1 MMGLFS
7 TKDRHEFKPLLV
19 ELEDSPTGP
28 LARWL
33 FWILTVMMILIASW
47 LYFAKVDVVVSARGK
62 VIPSGEIKVVQP
74 IETGVVKNILVK
86 EGSLVKKGQVLME
99 IDPSITETNL
109 ESKNSNAQ
117 LLKVEVERL
126 TALIDNRTLSMDKFK
141 ETTATVLQTQTALYN
156 ATKQAHLQ
164 QLKLIKEQLLQA
176 KEQLNSLKSDISRI
190 KQLYTLTKEREK
202 KLSLILDIIARKDY
216 ELVYNQMIEY
226 QQQLVMKEHEVLGF
240 KAKFSELN
248 QQMRLVKEEYKNKL
262 LEALTQ
268 KRKELTVLNAEIES
282 IKFQNAKQLIKSPVD
297 GYISKLL
304 IHTEGGVVT
313 PAEKLMMIVPK
324 DAPLIFKATVM
335 NQDIGFVKK
344 DMNVSVK
351 IDTFSFQKYGL
362 IEGTVKHVAD
372 DAIEDEKMGAIYD
385 VLIEPH
391 DYFLE
396 YGHEKFAINSGMSIT
411 AEMKVGKRRVI
422 NFFIYPLIRYLDEG
436 MSVR

>member
-1 MMGLFS
+1 MGLFS

-19 ELEDSPTGP
+19 ELEDSPTSP

-33 FWILTVMMILIASW
+33 FWTLTVMMIFIVSW

-74 IETGVVKNILVK
+74 IETGIVKKILVK
-86 EGSLVKKGQVLME
+86 EGDLVKKGQVVIE
-99 IDPSITETNL
+99 IDPSVTETNL
-109 ESKNSNAQ
+109 ESKSTNAN
-117 LLKVEVERL
+117 LLNVEVERL
-126 TALIDNRTLSMDKFK
+126 KALIANRRLSMDKFK
-141 ETTATVLQTQTALYN
+141 ETIPSVIETQTSLYHS
-156 ATKQAHLQ
+156 TKQSHQ
-164 QLKLIKEQLLQA
+164 QQINLVKEQLEQVRQ
-176 KEQLNSLKSDISRI
+176 QLNSLKSDISRI
-190 KQLYTLTKEREK
+190 NQLHSITQKREQ
-202 KLSLILDIIARKDY
+202 KLLLILDIIARKDY
-216 ELVYNQMIEY
+216 ELVYNQMIDY
-226 QQQLVMKEHEVLGF
+226 QQQLAMKKHEVVGV

-248 QQMRLVKEEYKNKL
+248 QQIKLIKEEYNNKL

-268 KRKELTVLNAEIES
+268 KRRELTVLNSEIAS

-304 IHTEGGVVT
+304 VHTEGGVVT

-324 DAPLIFKATVM
+324 DAPLIFKATVL
-335 NQDIGFVKK
+335 NQDIGLVKK
-344 DMNVSVK
+344 DMNVSIK

-362 IEGTVKHVAD
+362 IEGTVIHVAD
-372 DAIEDEKMGAIYD
+372 DSIEDEKMGPIYEI
-385 VLIEPH
+385 LIQPH
-391 DYFLE
+391 ELFLE

-411 AEMKVGKRRVI
+411 AEMKIGKRRVI

>member
-1 MMGLFS
+1 MGLFS

-19 ELEDSPTGP
+19 ELEDSPTSP

-33 FWILTVMMILIASW
+33 FWILTVMMIFIVSW

-62 VIPSGEIKVVQP
+62 VIPSGEIKVLQP
-74 IETGVVKNILVK
+74 IETGVVKKILVK
-86 EGSLVKKGQVLME
+86 EGDLVKKGQIVME
-99 IDPSITETNL
+99 IDPSVTETNL
-109 ESKNSNAQ
+109 ESKRTNAL

-126 TALIDNRTLSMDKFK
+126 TALIENRALSMDKFK
-141 ETTATVLQTQTALYN
+141 DTSSTVIQTQTALYN
-156 ATKQAHLQ
+156 STKQAQ
-164 QLKLIKEQLLQA
+164 IKQIRLIQEQLSQA
-176 KEQLNSLKSDISRI
+176 KEQLKSLRSDISRVN
-190 KQLYTLTKEREK
+190 QLYTLTKKREE
-202 KLSLILDIIARKDY
+202 KLSSILDIIARKDY

-226 QQQLVMKEHEVLGF
+226 QQQLAMKKHEALGY

-248 QQMRLVKEEYKNKL
+248 QQMKLVKEEYKNKL
-262 LEALTQ
+262 LETLTQ

-304 IHTEGGVVT
+304 VHTEGGVIT

-351 IDTFSFQKYGL
+351 IDTFNFQKYGL
-362 IEGTVKHVAD
+362 IEGTVIHVAD
-372 DAIEDEKMGAIYD
+372 DAIEDEKMGPIYD
-385 VLIEPH
+385 VLIQPH
-391 DYFLE
+391 NYFLE
-396 YGHEKFAINSGMSIT
+396 YGQEKFAINSGMSIT

>member
-1 MMGLFS
+1 MGLFS

-19 ELEDSPTGP
+19 ELEDSPTSP

-33 FWILTVMMILIASW
+33 FWTLTVMMIFIVSW

-74 IETGVVKNILVK
+74 IETGIVKKILVK
-86 EGSLVKKGQVLME
+86 EGDLVKKGQVVME
-99 IDPSITETNL
+99 IDPSVTETNL
-109 ESKNSNAQ
+109 ESKSTNAN
-117 LLKVEVERL
+117 LLNVEVERL
-126 TALIDNRTLSMDKFK
+126 KALIANRRLSMDKFK
-141 ETTATVLQTQTALYN
+141 ETIPSVIETQTSLYHS
-156 ATKQAHLQ
+156 TKQSHQ
-164 QLKLIKEQLLQA
+164 QQINLVKEQLEQVRQ
-176 KEQLNSLKSDISRI
+176 QLNSLKSDISRI
-190 KQLYTLTKEREK
+190 NQLHSITQKREQ
-202 KLSLILDIIARKDY
+202 KLLLILDIIARKDY
-216 ELVYNQMIEY
+216 ELVYNQMIDY
-226 QQQLVMKEHEVLGF
+226 QQQLAMKKHEVVGV

-248 QQMRLVKEEYKNKL
+248 QQIKLIKEEYNNKL

-268 KRKELTVLNAEIES
+268 KRRELTVLNSEIAS

-304 IHTEGGVVT
+304 VHTEGGVVT

-324 DAPLIFKATVM
+324 DAPLIFKATVL
-335 NQDIGFVKK
+335 NQDIGLVKK
-344 DMNVSVK
+344 DMNVSIK

-362 IEGTVKHVAD
+362 IEGTVIHVAD
-372 DAIEDEKMGAIYD
+372 DSIEDEKMGPIYEI
-385 VLIEPH
+385 LIQPH
-391 DYFLE
+391 ELFLE

-411 AEMKVGKRRVI
+411 AEMKIGKRRVI

>member
-1 MMGLFS
+1 MGLFS

-19 ELEDSPTGP
+19 ELEESPTSP

-33 FWILTVMMILIASW
+33 FWILTVMMILIVSW

-62 VIPSGEIKVVQP
+62 IIPSGEIKVVQP
-74 IETGVVKNILVK
+74 IETGIVKNILVK
-86 EGSLVKKGQVLME
+86 EGDLVKKGQVVME
-99 IDPSITETNL
+99 IDPSVTETNL
-109 ESKNSNAQ
+109 ESKTTNAK
-117 LLKVEVERL
+117 LLNVEVERL
-126 TALIDNRTLSMDKFK
+126 KALIANRRFSVEKFQ
-141 ETTATVLQTQTALYN
+141 EIAPSVIETQTSLYN
-156 ATKQAHLQ
+156 STKQAQ
-164 QLKLIKEQLLQA
+164 QQQINLVNEQLEQA
-176 KEQLNSLKSDISRI
+176 RQQLNSLKSDISRI
-190 KQLYTLTKEREK
+190 NQLYNITKRREE
-202 KLSLILDIIARKDY
+202 KLFLVLDIIARKDY
-216 ELVYNQMIEY
+216 ELVHNQMIEY
-226 QQQLVMKEHEVLGF
+226 EQQLAMKKHEVLGF
-240 KAKFSELN
+240 KAKISELN
-248 QQMRLVKEEYKNKL
+248 QQIKLIKEEYKNKL

-268 KRKELTVLNAEIES
+268 KRKELTVLKAEIAS

-304 IHTEGGVVT
+304 VHTEGGVVT
-313 PAEKLMMIVPK
+313 PAEKLMMVVPK
-324 DAPLIFKATVM
+324 DAPLIFKVTVM

-362 IEGTVKHVAD
+362 IEGTVIHVAD
-372 DAIEDEKMGAIYD
+372 DAIEDEKMGPIYEI
-385 VLIEPH
+385 LIQPH

-396 YGHEKFAINSGMSIT
+396 YGREKFAINSGMSIT